1 MIPRIL
7 IVSALPQFRERL
19 ADLLADQ
26 GCDVV
31 GSAEDIEA
39 AQSLV
44 AAKHPDVAVIELHG
58 ASGRGIELVGKVRD
72 VEGGEQPQVLSPRER
87 QIFAM
92 LARGMNG
99 EQVAREL
106 YISPETV
113 RTHVR
118 NAMEKLKA
126 HTRTHAIVLALTSG
140 EISAS

>member
-1 MIPRIL
+1 M
-7 IVSALPQFRERL
+7 
-19 ADLLADQ
+19 
-26 GCDVV
+26 V

-44 AAKHPDVAVIELHG
+44 ASKHPDVAVIELHG
-58 ASGRGIELVGKVRD
+58 ASSRGIELVGKVRD
-72 VEGGEQPQVLSPRER
+72 VDGGERPQVLSPRER
-87 QIFAM
+87 QVLAM
-92 LARGMNG
+92 LARGLTG
-99 EQVAREL
+99 EQVAKEL

-118 NAMEKLKA
+118 NAMEKLEA